1 MKNNATE
8 TKALKDAALI
18 YNCDPAIFSKPA
30 YRDYKRFSHLPEF
43 WDDHAEQLYCIC
55 VSKLCKRM
63 ARNLSFLGGSFGFSE
78 PFVCSL
84 PNPIVFI
91 SLSQGYCIFT
101 DSKGF
106 VWRHHQLPIESLIEA
121 SKTIRNHI
129 KKLANEYV

>member
-8 TKALKDAALI
+8 TKALKDAKLI
-18 YNCDPAIFSKPA
+18 YNCDPAIFSKAA
-30 YRDYKRFSHLPEF
+30 YRDYKRFSHSPNF

-55 VSKLCKRM
+55 ISKLCKRM
-63 ARNLSFLGGSFGFSE
+63 AKNLAFLGGSFEFSE
-78 PFVCSL
+78 PLVCSL
-84 PNPIVFI
+84 PNSIVSV

-106 VWRHHQLPIESLIEA
+106 VWRHDQMPIEVLIST

-129 KKLANEYV
+129 KNLADEYV